1 MRDRDQKLD
10 EIFRRADR
18 LKQADSLRRRIAVD
32 AVCAG
37 FSAAALILLLVT
49 LPGMQK
55 AQPSGESWRY
65 GALLLN
71 GKYGGYILVA
81 AAALILGVL
90 VTLLCAHV
98 RSLRKLNGKDD
109 RS

>member
-10 EIFRRADR
+10 EIFQRAER
-18 LKQADSLRRRIAVD
+18 LKKADPLRRRIAVD

-49 LPGMQK
+49 LPGLQK
-55 AQPSGESWRY
+55 AQPSGEDWRY

-71 GKYGGYILVA
+71 GEYGGYILVA
-81 AAALILGVL
+81 VTALALGVT

-98 RSLRKLNGKDD
+98 HSLKKLNGKED

>member
-10 EIFRRADR
+10 EIFQRAEH
-18 LKQADSLRRRIAVD
+18 LKKADSLRRRITID
-32 AVCAG
+32 AVGAG
-37 FSAAALILLLVT
+37 LSAAALILLLVA
-49 LPGMQK
+49 LPGLQK
-55 AQPSGESWRY
+55 VQPSGASWRY

-71 GKYGGYILVA
+71 GECGGYILVA
-81 AAALILGVL
+81 VTALALGVL

-98 RSLRKLNGKDD
+98 RSLKKLNGKDD